1 VSKLKLCVIAVSL
14 LILDCSSN
22 ELAANDASTS
32 TLSCQYV
39 VTNSVPILNIDLQHC
54 TEDDLSF
61 TSPFQL
67 RAQRNDNI
75 HSFVAYFE
83 CAFTRVH
90 KPLGFSTSPFSKYTH
105 WKQTIFYLK
114 DRITICEGE
123 EITGTIACRPN
134 KKNTRDLDISFDI
147 NFHGMHST
155 ISNEHVEYR
164 LR

>member
-1 VSKLKLCVIAVSL
+1 MKYTCTDISL
-14 LILDCSSN
+14 IEFLHFSLFTCIETASASL
-22 ELAANDASTS
+22 STS
-32 TLSCQYV
+32 SQYV

-54 TEDDLSF
+54 TEDDLTF
-61 TSPFQL
+61 ISPFQL

-114 DRITICEGE
+114 DRISICAGE
-123 EITGTIACRPN
+123 EITGTITCRPN
-134 KKNTRDLDISFDI
+134 RKNARDLDISFDI
-147 NFHGMHST
+147 TFHGMHTT
-155 ISNEHVEYR
+155 ISNKHVEYR

>member
-1 VSKLKLCVIAVSL
+1 MSKLKLCVIAVSL

-134 KKNTRDLDISFDI
+134 RKNTRDLDISFDI
-147 NFHGMHST
+147 NCHGMHST
-155 ISNEHVEYR
+155 ISNEHLEYR